1 MRPVVTFS
9 LATLLVIP
17 TISCAQETGSGE
29 SGNRGA
35 RGAGSVTQERAAQS
49 SGAEDQKD
57 DVKGSRRLES
67 VTWNSVKHEL
77 TWVISKGVKN
87 TGTNY
92 KPQSTENYLINMDDA
107 TMSVNGEIRRFS
119 KEEAANVHVLM
130 DVIAK
135 YAVDSTVW
143 WDEGQ
148 GEPLNGPPKKNQRH
162 HNQDNDNDNNVAILH
177 VSATAP
183 APSDISPAEL
193 ARRIRILETKLAELK
208 QMQLMLGA
216 SELSTF

>member
-1 MRPVVTFS
+1 
-9 LATLLVIP
+9 
-17 TISCAQETGSGE
+17 
-29 SGNRGA
+29 
-35 RGAGSVTQERAAQS
+35 VTQERAAQS